1 MDIHI
6 RQLTADNQDD
16 WIDFDD
22 SFTVDSILILHA
34 NHNKIGY
41 TVKEI
46 PRYEKSYSSDP
57 NEETTD
63 SDYSA
68 YIANPNQIVYLAYLE
83 NKAVGQIILKK
94 NWNHYAYIEDIK
106 VDKQSRRSGAGRLLI
121 EQAKQWAK
129 SAGLP
134 GIMLETQNNNVR
146 ACKFYE
152 SCGFVIGGFD
162 SFLYK
167 GLDESSN
174 EIAIF
179 WYFTFE

>member
-1 MDIHI
+1 MDIQI

-34 NHNKIGY
+34 KENTIGY

-46 PRYEKSYSSDP
+46 PRYVKSYSSDSD
-57 NEETTD
+57 EEITE

-68 YIANPNQIVYLAYLE
+68 YMANPNQMVYLAYLE

-94 NWNHYAYIEDIK
+94 NWNNYAYVEDIK
-106 VDKQSRRSGAGRLLI
+106 VDKHSRRYGVGRKLI
-121 EQAKQWAK
+121 EQAKQWAQ

-167 GLDESSN
+167 GLDETSN
-174 EIAIF
+174 ELAIF
-179 WYFTFE
+179 WYLTLE